1 MSPNME
7 WFNES
12 WEALRSKTVPQ
23 AIKELL
29 DHPTVKEMIYS
40 TESFKKDASLDE
52 KDLSAVSS
60 VVTAYV
66 LYNAR
71 VKDSFLD
78 IAQSCLTNDEMRAA
92 FDNEFSSLKNYC
104 FNKVKEVISSRA
116 EMWGKIDAIKRE
128 YGYTE

>member
-60 VVTAYV
+60 VVTA
-66 LYNAR
+66 
-71 VKDSFLD
+71 S
-78 IAQSCLTNDEMRAA
+78 
-92 FDNEFSSLKNYC
+92 
-104 FNKVKEVISSRA
+104 
-116 EMWGKIDAIKRE
+116 
-128 YGYTE
+128 